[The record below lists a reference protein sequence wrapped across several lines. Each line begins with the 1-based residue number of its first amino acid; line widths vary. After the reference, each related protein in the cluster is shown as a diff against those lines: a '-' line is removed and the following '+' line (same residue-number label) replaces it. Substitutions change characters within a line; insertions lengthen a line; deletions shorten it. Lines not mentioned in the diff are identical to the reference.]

1 MRVRLAKTLVHLTEQ
16 ADVMVLDTQIH
27 WEQLTENL
35 ITGGWRQLTELGPGV
50 ALRSICRHI
59 NEDVASRSFRNIE
72 V

>member
-1 MRVRLAKTLVHLTEQ
+1 MLHMQV
-16 ADVMVLDTQIH
+16 H

-59 NEDVASRSFRNIE
+59 NEDVASSSFRNIE